1 MGNRDWATS
10 NRSHR
15 SQPSSQIDLNMVA
28 QLETP
33 TLNLR
38 IDRQLTVPGL
48 VQVFTSSQRNFF
60 SSVMANALRMAGQ
73 GTSVLI
79 VQFLKGGIN
88 QGHKNPV
95 RLGQN
100 LDWVRC
106 ELPRCIDTP
115 ELDENQKRSL
125 TDLWRYTQAVV
136 SEGRYSLVVLDEL
149 SLGINFNLI
158 PEAEVLELLE
168 NRPPHVDIILTG
180 PNMPQAILDVA
191 DQITEVRRSYGP

>member
-1 MGNRDWATS
+1 
-10 NRSHR
+10 
-15 SQPSSQIDLNMVA
+15 MVA

-168 NRPPHVDIILTG
+168 KRPPHVDIILTG

>member
-1 MGNRDWATS
+1 
-10 NRSHR
+10 
-15 SQPSSQIDLNMVA
+15 MVA

-33 TLNLR
+33 TLNLP
-38 IDRQLTVPGL
+38 ISQPLTVAGL

-60 SSVMANALRMAGQ
+60 TTVMAHALRMSGQ

-88 QGHKNPV
+88 QGHKRPV

-100 LDWVRC
+100 LDWIRC
-106 ELPRCIDTP
+106 ALPRCIDTP
-115 ELDENQKRSL
+115 ELDESQKRSL

-136 SEGRYSLVVLDEL
+136 CEGRYSLVVLDEL

-168 NRPPHVDIILTG
+168 KRPPHVDVILTG
-180 PNMPQAILDVA
+180 PNMPQALLDAA
-191 DQITEVRRSYGP
+191 DQITEVRRSNGP